1 MLYWLRSSLS
11 ICHLQL
17 KCVCFSG
24 NISLKDM
31 RFVVLLVA
39 SEMDGSRMRERMLML
54 CFG

>member
-1 MLYWLRSSLS
+1 MS

-31 RFVVLLVA
+31 RFVILLVA